1 MRVTRKTTEQTIT
14 NLIFNTNP
22 INKSMK
28 RLFAIMQL
36 VACLTLAAFPA
47 AAQQRSHAV
56 RGVVTDA
63 TGPVPGVNVV
73 VAGSTSIG
81 TMTGM
86 DGAYSLPSVPVG
98 SVLQFSF
105 VGYTTQEITVGDQEV
120 IDVFLVEDSNL
131 LEELVVVGYG
141 TQKKANLTGSVAS
154 VTSREIEKVLCLWH
168 F

>member
-1 MRVTRKTTEQTIT
+1 
-14 NLIFNTNP
+14 
-22 INKSMK
+22 MK

-86 DGAYSLPSVPVG
+86 DGAYSLPSVPVLPGPAWSG
-98 SVLQFSF
+98 SCRSKFVYSSIRAACSSFSP
-105 VGYTTQEITVGDQEV
+105 
-120 IDVFLVEDSNL
+120 
-131 LEELVVVGYG
+131 
-141 TQKKANLTGSVAS
+141 
-154 VTSREIEKVLCLWH
+154 
-168 F
+168 